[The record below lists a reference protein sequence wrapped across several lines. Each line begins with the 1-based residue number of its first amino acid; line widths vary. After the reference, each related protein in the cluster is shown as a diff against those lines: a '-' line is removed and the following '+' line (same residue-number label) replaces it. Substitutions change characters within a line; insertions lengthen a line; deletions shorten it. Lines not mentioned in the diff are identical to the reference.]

1 MDHQL
6 QDSDL
11 RSSVLTLRFARA
23 FSNVFSPPSVSAAA
37 GLAVAWV
44 EYPFWPGL
52 AWAAVYGFLISLVP
66 LALVVYLLKTGRVSD
81 LHLRKRGERHTPYLV
96 GVSSAVVALIVAGA
110 FGASQLLLSLIVCNI
125 IGLAALGFINVYWL
139 ISSHTASIA
148 MTILFV
154 SFVFG
159 ASVGIALLPL
169 IGLTFFAR
177 LTLRRHTVPQLVAGL
192 VVGAAPVLVL
202 AHLGYLR

>member
-11 RSSVLTLRFARA
+11 RSSVVTLRFARA

-37 GLAVAWV
+37 GLAVAWA
-44 EYPFWPGL
+44 EYSFWPGL

-66 LALVVYLLKTGRVSD
+66 LAVVVYLLKTGRVGD

-96 GVSSAVVALIVAGA
+96 GVSSAVVALIVTSV
-110 FGASQLLLSLIVCNI
+110 FGTSQVLRSLIVCNI
-125 IGLAALGFINVYWL
+125 IGLTALGFINVYWL

-148 MTILFV
+148 LNILFV
-154 SFVFG
+154 SFIFG

-177 LTLRRHTVPQLVAGL
+177 LTLKRHTVPQLVAGL
-192 VVGAAPVLVL
+192 VVGAVPVLVL